1 MGMTGVWL
9 AYVLTELI
17 VLVMAVA
24 IYILFRKRTKKK
36 LLEEAK
42 ADDTPEE
49 VTFEN

>member
-17 VLVMAVA
+17 VLIMAVA
-24 IYILFRKRTKKK
+24 IYILFRKRKKKK
-36 LLEEAK
+36 LLNEANTEG
-42 ADDTPEE
+42 ASEE